1 MGALNR
7 IIIAESKRI
16 DRGKNVSLFLFCV
29 IKIVMRKTTC
39 TRTRK
44 NSERS
49 V

>member
-7 IIIAESKRI
+7 IIIAERRRI
-16 DRGKNVSLFLFCV
+16 DRRKNASLFLLCV
-29 IKIVMRKTTC
+29 IKIVVRKTTC